1 MLEKLVRSDARATGD
16 PSVENSHECVYL
28 YWKGKKKN
36 DVDAQSRMLCSEL
49 EIWAGHSSLNLLA
62 IHFPL
67 NSRWLE
73 DFVDQQEGL
82 LCIQLSIEEAC
93 SLIDD
98 NSWANVMLCVTILL
112 ANALVQLPLLLSFF
126 FLNVSCSV

>member
-1 MLEKLVRSDARATGD
+1 MHA
-16 PSVENSHECVYL
+16 P
-28 YWKGKKKN
+28 
-36 DVDAQSRMLCSEL
+36 Q
-49 EIWAGHSSLNLLA
+49 A
-62 IHFPL
+62 IRVLKTVMNVSTYTFAL

-98 NSWANVMLCVTILL
+98 NSWANVMLCVTIQL

-126 FLNVSCSV
+126 

>member
-1 MLEKLVRSDARATGD
+1 MHAPQAIRVLKTVMNVSTYTGR
-16 PSVENSHECVYL
+16 E
-28 YWKGKKKN
+28 KKKN
-36 DVDAQSRMLCSEL
+36 NVDAQSRMLCSEL

>member
-28 YWKGKKKN
+28 YWKKKEKMTTSQP
-36 DVDAQSRMLCSEL
+36 VFAQSRILCSEL

-62 IHFPL
+62 IPFPL

-73 DFVDQQEGL
+73 DFVDQQEGPFV
-82 LCIQLSIEEAC
+82 IEEAC

-126 FLNVSCSV
+126 LNVSCSV